1 MTRKVILAAAAALVL
16 AGLLPGL
23 IRPAQGLPVYARKY
37 GFECT
42 MCHSNM
48 PRLNDFGQ
56 RYRMNGYQ
64 LPGRESEDKDVLD
77 SPAPFALRTTLGAT
91 YDAYK
96 NAINA
101 GARNLRRFQLN
112 SLDLLS
118 SGLLRRNIGYLVIY
132 TPPLDSSR
140 GVAGQA
146 GSLEMASVVFS
157 DLLYGNRLNLRVG
170 RFEPAYMAFSSARR
184 LTVSPY
190 DAYDFTFRGG
200 APMAETQEG
209 VEVYGYDRRGYFW
222 AAGVV
227 NGTGTADTGKV
238 SADFYLRASKVF
250 GPGWGQTAGQRVGL
264 SAYYGRAYPEPLYAV
279 MQFPWYGWLYPVGSP
294 EALSTTDCSK
304 RYSYIRLGADA
315 SLNFAWVNLSVQY
328 LLGMDRRE
336 LWLSDASKKYLLHHS
351 GFLEASLMP
360 TDEFVGFAR
369 FDIVKPD
376 KPEQMGQGQ
385 ITRYTAGL
393 RYYFAYNLAMHL
405 EYSHRQE
412 QRLGGYPDAKEDFA
426 TMRLDVA
433 F

>member
-1 MTRKVILAAAAALVL
+1 MTRKVILAGTAALVL
-16 AGLLPGL
+16 AGLLPVL
-23 IRPAQGLPVYARKY
+23 IRPAQALPVYARKY

-64 LPGRESEDKDVLD
+64 LPGRESEDKDVLH

-96 NAINA
+96 NAMNA
-101 GARNLRRFQLN
+101 GARDLRRFQLN

-118 SGLLRRNIGYLVIY
+118 SGLLRRNIGYLVVY

-140 GVAGQA
+140 GLAGQA

-157 DLLYGNRLNLRVG
+157 NLLSDHQLNLRVG

-184 LTVSPY
+184 LSVSPY
-190 DAYDFTFRGG
+190 EAYDFTFRGG
-200 APMAETQEG
+200 APMAQTQEG
-209 VEVYGYDRRGYFW
+209 VEIYGFDRRGWFW
-222 AAGVV
+222 AAGAV

-238 SADFYLRASKVF
+238 SVDFYARASKVF
-250 GPGWGQTAGQRVGL
+250 GPGWGQTASQRVGL
-264 SAYYGRAYPEPLYAV
+264 SAYYGRAYPVPFSGEL
-279 MQFPWYGWLYPVGSP
+279 FPGEIRLYPMGSP
-294 EALSTTDCSK
+294 DVLTVLDYSK

-315 SLNFAWVNLSVQY
+315 SLNFAWVNLSAQY

-336 LWLSDASKKYLLHHS
+336 LWSSDAPKKYLLHHS

-412 QRLGGYPDAKEDFA
+412 QRLGGYPEAKEDFA
-426 TMRLDVA
+426 TVRLDVA